1 MTKTITARGLR
12 RATAL
17 AVVGLLA
24 AACTPGTQDAE
35 GKDANGVVRMSLA
48 PDAIW
53 EWLEDEGI
61 KAEMEEAS
69 GIKILTS
76 ATWDEFGIYAGG
88 HADVV
93 STGTWEVPN
102 LDEATKVP
110 STVFGKYNEERAF
123 LAVPTGSPD
132 QTLCDLKGKKFVSF
146 STAAVTLMWSMYAS
160 EWCDGATINADSD
173 DYDLVVTDIQNVGSL
188 VARKDA
194 AGGTVTADFAM
205 AQLREGSIQPLYD
218 SKSVAEIFAD
228 DFGDGHIGPWS
239 NVFVAPTAWLDK
251 NPDEAAFL
259 LAVWERG
266 LQEWKEHK
274 AEIIARYPEHFGVTQ
289 EGDVEF
295 LIDYFENVNDWYADS
310 VYIDDTWIEGE
321 KKVFDLMKKHNLMEQ
336 DAEVNFKVI
345 NAANPAENQ

>member
-1 MTKTITARGLR
+1 MAGSTTLR
-12 RATAL
+12 RARCVAAL
-17 AVVGLLA
+17 ATVGTLV
-24 AACTPGTQDAE
+24 AACGGGPGTEEARDA
-35 GKDANGVVRMSLA
+35 DGVVRLSLA

-53 EWLEDEGI
+53 DWLEDEGI
-61 KAEMEEAS
+61 KTEMEEAA

-102 LDEATKVP
+102 LDQATKVP

-123 LAVPTGSPD
+123 LAVPTGSTAE
-132 QTLCDLKGKKFVSF
+132 TLCDLQGQKFVSF

-160 EWCDGATINADSD
+160 EWCDGATLNADSD
-173 DYDLVVTDIQNVGSL
+173 DFDLVVTDIQNVGSL
-188 VARKDA
+188 VAQKDA

-205 AQLREGSIQPLYD
+205 AQLREGSITPLYD
-218 SKSVAEIFAD
+218 GASVAEIFAK

-251 NPDEAAFL
+251 NPEEAAFL

-266 LQEWKEHK
+266 LQEWKDHR
-274 AEIIARYPEHFGVTQ
+274 AEIIARYPEQFGVTQ

-295 LIDYFENVNDWYADS
+295 LIDYFENQNDWYADT
-310 VYIDDTWIEGE
+310 VYLDDEWINGE
-321 KKVFDLMKKHNLMEQ
+321 KKVFDLMKKYNLMEQ
-336 DAEVNFKVI
+336 DASVDFRVI
-345 NAANPAENQ
+345 EPDGAPGT

>member
-1 MTKTITARGLR
+1 MPRSTTLKRARR
-12 RATAL
+12 VAAIAT
-17 AVVGLLA
+17 VGVLLA
-24 AACTPGTQDAE
+24 ACGGGRGQDAQ
-35 GKDANGVVRMSLA
+35 DANGVVRLSLA

-53 EWLEDEGI
+53 DWLEDEGI
-61 KAEMEEAS
+61 KTEMEEAA

-110 STVFGKYNEERAF
+110 SSVFGKYNEERAF

-132 QTLCDLKGKKFVSF
+132 KTLCDLRGKKFVSF

-160 EWCDGATINADSD
+160 EWCDGATLNADSD
-173 DYDLVVTDIQNVGSL
+173 DYDLVVTDIQNVGNL

-205 AQLREGSIQPLYD
+205 AQLRANQLQPLYD
-218 SKSVAEIFAD
+218 GKSVAEIFAD

-239 NVFVAPTAWLDK
+239 NVFVAPTAWLEK
-251 NPDEAAFL
+251 NPEEAAFL

-266 LQEWKEHK
+266 LQEWKDHK
-274 AEIIARYPEHFGVTQ
+274 AEIIARYPEQFGVTQ
-289 EGDVEF
+289 PGDVEW
-295 LIDYFENVNDWYADS
+295 LLDYFENKNDWYAES
-310 VYIDDTWIEGE
+310 VYLDEEWVNGE
-321 KKVFDLMKKHNLMEQ
+321 RKVFDLMKKHNLMDEDADVDFRVIRPEQ
-336 DAEVNFKVI
+336 AP
-345 NAANPAENQ
+345 NA